1 MSDNIIWIILFFVFI
16 IIIGLYMSEYTP
28 LNLNEKEKI
37 LKMNYFVEN
46 FTPSVS
52 SSNAQ
57 SEGASGLY
65 NWGLP
70 EDDVYIKENKNKDKD
85 KNKENRNVNVSSSTI
100 NEVVD
105 INIKETCNSYKNDNK
120 HINQVCSKCDITL
133 NKDIDKYVLK
143 SSVPACPDMSE
154 FITKNMMSANPD
166 LHDYILKS
174 EVKPCDKV
182 DLTNYILKSEIPACP
197 TCPVCPECP
206 ICPVCPAQVN
216 KKCPS
221 ISEYNITDH
230 PNMSKYISINDVK
243 KNYIKKT
250 DIKNYIEKEKEK
262 EKKYN
267 KEGNKKKEYEKIK
280 KEDENK
286 KNKDNKNIAESK
298 NKLSNYASKTIN
310 SKSELLNNNVM
321 GFYAGDNL
329 YAGV

>member
-1 MSDNIIWIILFFVFI
+1 MSDNLIWIILFFVFI

-70 EDDVYIKENKNKDKD
+70 EDDVYIKENKNKHKDKD
-85 KNKENRNVNVSSSTI
+85 NKNINVSSSTI

-105 INIKETCNSYKNDNK
+105 INIKETCNAYKNDNN
-120 HINQVCSKCDITL
+120 HINQICRKCDITL

-143 SSVPACPDMSE
+143 SSVPACQDMSE

-182 DLTNYILKSEIPACP
+182 DMTKYILKSEIPACP

-206 ICPVCPAQVN
+206 ICPVCPVQVD
-216 KKCPS
+216 KKCPT
-221 ISEYNITDH
+221 ISEYKITDH
-230 PNMSKYISINDVK
+230 PNMANYISKEEIK
-243 KNYIKKT
+243 KNYIKKA
-250 DIKNYIEKEKEK
+250 DIKKADVKNYID
-262 EKKYN
+262 
-267 KEGNKKKEYEKIK
+267 KKKSKESNIK
-280 KEDENK
+280 KEEK
-286 KNKDNKNIAESK
+286 KIDDKNT
-298 NKLSNYASKTIN
+298 NKLPNQPSKHT
-310 SKSELLNNNVM
+310 SDLLNNNVM